1 MSFDRKA
8 SISTLLSM
16 CVRRE
21 NLCFP
26 PLKCFQILS
35 HVAQILFGEV
45 SPNQF
50 RWINPDAAA
59 VTPAAVSSAAAAA
72 AASAAASSARP

>member
-1 MSFDRKA
+1 
-8 SISTLLSM
+8 M

-59 VTPAAVSSAAAAA
+59 VTSAVVTSSAAASSSAAAAAAAA